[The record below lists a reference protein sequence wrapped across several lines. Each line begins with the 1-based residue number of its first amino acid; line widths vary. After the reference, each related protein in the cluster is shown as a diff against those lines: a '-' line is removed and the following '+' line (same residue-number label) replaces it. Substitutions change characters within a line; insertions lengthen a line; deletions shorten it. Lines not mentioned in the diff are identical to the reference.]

1 MMPISPYISPLKER
15 NGLASSSKLSSS
27 FWSPSPV
34 KSPTKSPIY
43 ETKTNMNAGIEKL
56 VPRESLQILT
66 TYLQKRNI
74 ELSKEYKKD
83 LQTLA
88 HAINSY
94 TSTAYRNIKL

>member
-1 MMPISPYISPLKER
+1 
-15 NGLASSSKLSSS
+15 
-27 FWSPSPV
+27 
-34 KSPTKSPIY
+34 
-43 ETKTNMNAGIEKL
+43 MNAGIEKL

>member
-1 MMPISPYISPLKER
+1 
-15 NGLASSSKLSSS
+15 
-27 FWSPSPV
+27 
-34 KSPTKSPIY
+34 
-43 ETKTNMNAGIEKL
+43 MNAGIEKL

-74 ELSKEYKKD
+74 ELSKEYKRD
-83 LQTLA
+83 LQILA